1 MVESSQ
7 APSNVLTG
15 ALKSDLDELA
25 VACRILEMEGH
36 GSRMLGHMALRDPEG
51 RGVWLK
57 RYGLALSE
65 VHDHR
70 DFILIDFDGKQ
81 LFGDGK
87 RHSEWSIHTEIMKRR
102 GDINVTAHT
111 HPFYGRVFS
120 AATEPL
126 RPVANTGTYFK
137 GAPPRFELTSELI
150 RTVDVAAAMAEALAD
165 KVAIFLRNH
174 GVVFCGDTAARATI
188 MGIRLEEAC
197 REHLTMA
204 ASSLAWSTPD
214 AEEEARKI
222 ESTGGAQTIRANFE
236 FFRRRLEAL
245 EAQGHPSFPGKRLDV
260 GL

>member
-1 MVESSQ
+1 MAKPSQ
-7 APSNVLTG
+7 APSNVLTA

-102 GDINVTAHT
+102 ADINVTAHT

-126 RPVANTGTYFK
+126 RPVANSGTYFK

-197 REHLTMA
+197 REHLTR
-204 ASSLAWSTPD
+204 PD

-222 ESTGGAQTIRANFE
+222 ESTGGVQTIRANFE

-245 EAQGHPSFPGKRLDV
+245 EAQGHPSFPAKRLDV